1 MKLFQLLRHRQ
12 WVPVLG
18 YLMYVGALAA
28 GYYYNLTFVQL
39 GLVDLGTRV
48 IGLSHR
54 EVSSIM
60 AVLALVTLL
69 VAVVAGLVMDRRGW
83 SASLRVKLRL
93 MVAIVGAQL
102 ILTAAAPSLT
112 TEAGLVGWVIACS
125 AVLGTGIPVMFSMMG
140 DLIPVRDRGPVA
152 GAVAGTAFFGAALFP
167 FEWQIEGFSRLLTI
181 GMGITLPLLA
191 LVAFGRF
198 SFVDQLAHQTRTLGV
213 GRFCRGTPVRTASAT
228 FWIPVLLMFGV
239 FFIDSLGFL
248 RIIEAPV
255 LMDASWQSNDI
266 GVRVFIAVTHVVG
279 AAMAGILYT
288 AFDRVWIFVWIFGLF
303 AFTHLLYTFYLRGG
317 TDAAPPLSL
326 PLFYVLAVSFYTT
339 LNFALWPDLSTPQTI
354 GVRTALGV
362 GIAGWLASFLSTSL
376 ALYSEGAGTPLADHL
391 NYVNALALLLL
402 VGVPTGGYLV
412 RVRRLIREGA
422 PDGPRPDLHAAAV
435 PTATQFRWRRPV
447 RADRLR
453 R

>member
-1 MKLFQLLRHRQ
+1 MKLVELLRTRQ

-18 YLMYVGALAA
+18 YLIYVGALAA

-48 IGLSHR
+48 IGMSHR

-69 VAVVAGLVMDRRGW
+69 VAVVAGMVMDRRGW
-83 SASLRVKLRL
+83 SSSLRVKLRL

-102 ILTAAAPSLT
+102 VLTVAAPLLTTAA
-112 TEAGLVGWVIACS
+112 GLLGWVIACS
-125 AVLGTGIPVMFSMMG
+125 VVLGTGIPVMFSMMG
-140 DLIPVRDRGPVA
+140 DLIPVRDRGAVA
-152 GAVAGTAFFGAALFP
+152 AAVAGCAFFAAALFP
-167 FEWQIEGFSRLLTI
+167 FEWEIEGFSRLLAV
-181 GMGITLPLLA
+181 GMGVTLPLLA

-198 SFVDQLAHQTRTLGV
+198 SFVDQLAGQTRTLGV

-228 FWIPVLLMFGV
+228 FWIPVLLMFAV

-255 LMDASWQSNDI
+255 LMDASWQSTDV

-288 AFDRVWIFVWIFGLF
+288 AFSRGWIFVWVFGLF

-317 TDAAPPLSL
+317 TDGAPPLAL

-339 LNFALWPDLSTPQTI
+339 LNFALWPDLSTPETI

-362 GIAGWLASFLSTSL
+362 GIAGWLASFLSTAL
-376 ALYSEGAGTPLADHL
+376 ALSSEGAGTPLADHL
-391 NYVNALALLLL
+391 TYVNALALLLF
-402 VGVPTGGYLV
+402 VGVPTGAYLA
-412 RVRRLIREGA
+412 RVRRLLREGA
-422 PDGPRPDLHAAAV
+422 HDGPGPDPHAAAL
-435 PTATQFRWRRPV
+435 PAAAQLRRRGPV